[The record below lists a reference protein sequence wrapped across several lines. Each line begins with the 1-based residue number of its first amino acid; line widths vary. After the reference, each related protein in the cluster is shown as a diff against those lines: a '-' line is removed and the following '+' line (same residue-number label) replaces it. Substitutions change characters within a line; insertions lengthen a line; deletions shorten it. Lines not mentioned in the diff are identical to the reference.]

1 MKITVVAILIAVSLA
16 GKDGPNIPYNLPIP
30 TIASGYANV
39 LASSEFDANHAV
51 SHIALDYVTRPGIGA
66 SAWAAGFLNANQF
79 VLVHFGQKPVRVV
92 SLVTQG
98 RADSDQWIT
107 SFKLQSSQDGIY
119 WSDVENGTVYT
130 GNTDRNT
137 KVTKVFSQAIYA
149 RVLKFIPVT
158 WNVYISTRLEV
169 YVDDS

>member
-1 MKITVVAILIAVSLA
+1 MKITVVAILIAVSIA

-30 TIASGYANV
+30 TIANGYAKV
-39 LASSEFDANHAV
+39 LASSEYDANHAV

-66 SAWAAGFLNANQF
+66 SAWAAGFLNANQY
-79 VLVHFGQKPVRVV
+79 VLVHFGQKPVRIV

-98 RADSDQWIT
+98 RADFDQWIT
-107 SFKLQSSQDGIY
+107 SFRLQYSQDGIY

-130 GNTDRNT
+130 GNVDRNT
-137 KVTKVFSQAIYA
+137 KATKVFSQAIYA

-158 WNVYISTRLEV
+158 WNGHISTRLEV
-169 YVDDS
+169 YIDDN